1 MKALLLMIKKIYLA
15 FIVLILSG
23 CATPSPLEFR
33 PDYLGKSSKR
43 IQAELKS
50 VSVRTAPKN
59 LQTGDVNWFK
69 IENTIGDQFVQTST
83 GTGIPITKQWESAL
97 VDSLNEI
104 LIFRDS
110 AARKLSLTVDI
121 QKIEMRGLAAI
132 DFDVDARYRLVDR
145 ETGEDAY
152 SKTIR
157 SRGSA
162 SSNEA
167 FVGAVRSRLAF
178 VRSIKANIQQFISDI
193 QDNPIN

>member
-1 MKALLLMIKKIYLA
+1 MIKKLFLV
-15 FIVLILSG
+15 FILILLTG
-23 CATPSPLEFR
+23 CATPSPLEFH
-33 PDYLGKSSKR
+33 PDYLGKSSKK

-59 LQTGDVNWFK
+59 LQTGEINWFR

-97 VDSLNEI
+97 VDSLNEM

-110 AARKLSLTVDI
+110 ASRKLSLTVDI
-121 QKIEMRGLAAI
+121 QKIEMRGIAAI
-132 DFDVDARYRLVDR
+132 DFDVDARYRLIDR

-178 VRSIKANIQQFISDI
+178 VRSIKANIQQFLSDI